1 MLRAVPNVH
10 VHVTIATG
18 QALYWALG
26 IPGGRN
32 AVTVLGEL
40 PV

>member
-10 VHVTIATG
+10 VHVTIPMG

-32 AVTVLGEL
+32 SVTVLGEL
-40 PV
+40 SV